1 MHVTQFIPPEFPLLV
16 IVPAFA
22 LDWLWQRTAN
32 WGAWKQAAISG
43 ALFLAV
49 FAAVQWPFGN
59 FLMSP
64 AARNWVFGTGYF
76 GYFTRPTSLYATY
89 RFFPAETGAAFWEE
103 AAIALAV
110 AIGSTRFGL
119 AWGDWMRRIQR

>member
-1 MHVTQFIPPEFPLLV
+1 MHVSL

-22 LDWLWQRTAN
+22 LDLLWQRTTA
-32 WGAWKQAAISG
+32 WGAWKQAVVSG
-43 ALFLAV
+43 TVFLAV
-49 FAAVQWPFGN
+49 FAAVQWPFAD

-76 GYFTRPTSLYATY
+76 GYFTRPTSLYARYQYYPT
-89 RFFPAETGAAFWEE
+89 EVGADLWKE

-110 AIGSTRFGL
+110 SILTTRLGL
-119 AWGDWMRRIQR
+119 AWGDWMRRIRR